1 LFLTYFIETIN
12 YLIQTYL
19 KKVDKNNTGVD
30 IFYTLFNFI
39 KTAKHIQPSFY
50 QSIMQNGT

>member
-1 LFLTYFIETIN
+1 LTYFIETIN